1 MFKILV
7 FKASEGKASP
17 GNPRD
22 PSNKEECFGL
32 AHVLKVGEWEE
43 STSKPF
49 SPSTLQVQAFFVVNP
64 TEYQKQSPKLGLPIA
79 NITFAYKNPITH
91 LQVCLF

>member
-1 MFKILV
+1 MFKIFV
-7 FKASEGKASP
+7 FKASEGKASL

-22 PSNKEECFGL
+22 PSNIECFGL

-43 STSKPF
+43 STSKPL
-49 SPSTLQVQAFFVVNP
+49 SSSTLQVQAFFVVNP
-64 TEYQKQSPKLGLPIA
+64 TENQKQSPKLGLPIS
-79 NITFAYKNPITH
+79 NVTFAYKNPITH

>member
-1 MFKILV
+1 MFV

-17 GNPRD
+17 GNPRY
-22 PSNKEECFGL
+22 PSNTEECFGL
-32 AHVLKVGEWEE
+32 AHVLKVG
-43 STSKPF
+43 SGK
-49 SPSTLQVQAFFVVNP
+49 SPLQAPLPATLQVQAFFVVNP

>member
-1 MFKILV
+1 MFKMFV

-22 PSNKEECFGL
+22 PSNTEDCFGL
-32 AHVLKVGEWEE
+32 AHVLKAGEWEE
-43 STSKPF
+43 STSKPL
-49 SPSTLQVQAFFVVNP
+49 SPSTLQVQAFFAVNP
-64 TEYQKQSPKLGLPIA
+64 TENQKQSPKLGLPIA